1 MARIEFTVPGQPVGK
16 GRARVSTHGG
26 FARAY
31 TPEKTAVYENL
42 VKLSYMQEVADK
54 PLKKLAGAIQIKIL
68 AYYAIPKSFSKKKRD
83 AAMRGDV
90 TPLIKPDLDN
100 VIKSVCDGLNGVAY
114 DDDKQITFITAAKYY
129 GDPPRVKVVIEEEN
143 DE

>member
-54 PLKKLAGAIQIKIL
+54 PLKKLAGAIRVQIL
-68 AYYAIPKSFSKKKRD
+68 AYYAMPKSFSKKKRD

-129 GDPPRVKVVIEEEN
+129 SEPPGVKVVIAEVN

>member
-42 VKLSYMQEVADK
+42 VKLSYMQAVADK
-54 PLKKLAGAIQIKIL
+54 PLKKLAGAIGIQIF
-68 AYYAIPKSFSKKKRD
+68 AYYAMPKSFSKKKRN

-90 TPLIKPDLDN
+90 MPLVKPDLDN

-129 GDPPRVKVVIEEEN
+129 SEPPEVKVIIAEVN

>member
-1 MARIEFTVPGQPVGK
+1 M
-16 GRARVSTHGG
+16 
-26 FARAY
+26 
-31 TPEKTAVYENL
+31 YENL
-42 VKLSYMQEVADK
+42 VKLSYVQAVADK

-68 AYYAIPKSFSKKKRD
+68 AYYAIPKSFSNKKRD
-83 AAMRGDV
+83 AAMRGDA
-90 TPLIKPDLDN
+90 TPQIKPDLDN

-129 GDPPRVKVVIEEEN
+129 GDPPRVKVVIGEEN